1 MGRVFAYR
9 GMRATLPH
17 SLRERR
23 RPRADQ
29 HRRSS
34 IRPAASAPARV
45 ADLAVA
51 RVRSAGGPLDEASYA
66 CACGFVFRAA
76 VSTTVACPHCHATQA
91 W

>member
-1 MGRVFAYR
+1 
-9 GMRATLPH
+9 MRATLPH

-23 RPRADQ
+23 RSRADQ

-66 CACGFVFRAA
+66 CSCGFVFRAP
-76 VSTTVACPHCHATQA
+76 VSTTVDCPHCHSQQA

>member
-9 GMRATLPH
+9 DMRASLPH
-17 SLRERR
+17 TLRERH
-23 RPRADQ
+23 RPLADQ
-29 HRRSS
+29 HRRRS

-66 CACGFVFRAA
+66 CSCGFVFRAP
-76 VSTTVACPHCHATQA
+76 VSTTVDCPHCHAQQA